1 MMSSMTMHAQPLGF
15 VGLVGTPLSGK
26 EYRVRLYIRGRR
38 LIIRASDDEDM
49 VPILSGTKKKG
60 FTKKEYEQLKNP
72 KLLGGK
78 TIGEELSMLRQ
89 EYLSAEERAK
99 DQSVNEFV
107 SDNWQGDVYVGS
119 QWNTLSVLYGIMM
132 LSILGG
138 LAGAYFSY
146 GHLWGVTPGL
156 W

>member
-1 MMSSMTMHAQPLGF
+1 MKVHTHRPTCWVTTF
-15 VGLVGTPLSGK
+15 TTRVNPVGTTT
-26 EYRVRLYIRGRR
+26 RGRIATTTSR
-38 LIIRASDDEDM
+38 RFFVRASDDEDM
-49 VPILSGTKKKG
+49 VPILSGRMKKG
-60 FTKKEYEQLKNP
+60 FTEKEYAQLKNP

-89 EYLSAEERAK
+89 EYLSAEERAR
-99 DQSVNEFV
+99 DQSHHEFS
-107 SDNWQGDVYVGS
+107 SDNWQGDVYIGS